1 MFLLLSKEEIMNY
14 YIFNRYI
21 SASMEDIIFYSKEIL
36 KFLKSLE
43 NKEYIPFDN
52 TKKSYQIDY
61 YLDDIKSYSLCIT
74 ESAEEIKKYISFLE
88 NKLYLL
94 DSEILDEYEIQ

>member
-1 MFLLLSKEEIMNY
+1 
-14 YIFNRYI
+14 
-21 SASMEDIIFYSKEIL
+21 MEDIIFYSKEIL

-61 YLDDIKSYSLCIT
+61 YLDDIKSYSLCMT